1 MQQNVF
7 LTIYFGRPKVEATEI
22 CKVSLNVVKST
33 KKLLYGYKK
42 DLEDYLSLESE
53 FMMK

>member
-1 MQQNVF
+1 M
-7 LTIYFGRPKVEATEI
+7 IKAEATEI

-42 DLEDYLSLESE
+42 ELEKYLEIESE
-53 FMMK
+53 FMTR